1 MWDTEAYRRFSPPSK
16 SDTALRRI
24 NIGEDTCPKIKKI
37 MQNSAKVNGKL
48 TRVQI
53 KSCRLFAVAGF
64 AAAFFMQQM
73 KEVLV

>member
-1 MWDTEAYRRFSPPSK
+1 
-16 SDTALRRI
+16 
-24 NIGEDTCPKIKKI
+24 
-37 MQNSAKVNGKL
+37 MQKSAKVNGKL